1 MKYLIIGVLALITI
15 TACTQSGNKNTRV
28 KKDSLS
34 TNKPLPKAVAPVTDS
49 AKLMHHLDSLPPVK
63 FPFLSEWYNRTF
75 PVINLS
81 EFKSKKLF
89 NVKLKLIPTQAGGG
103 AIDYNETDTTFNL
116 TDSSYKAQWNL
127 IAKTPRFMV
136 VEVYGDGV
144 QLVTLTYQLKVIDAI
159 NSAAA
164 QGNNHWNANR
174 QSVIRKNL
182 TIVLQHE
189 YSVQIDDENHFDT
202 ETEDE
207 LYWFIDKNGYFREKV
222 KKRN

>member
-1 MKYLIIGVLALITI
+1 MKYLIIGILTLITI
-15 TACTQSGNKNTRV
+15 TACKQPGSKNARV

-34 TNKPLPKAVAPVTDS
+34 TNRPSFKAVAPVTDS
-49 AKLMHHLDSLPPVK
+49 AKLMRHLDSLPPVK

-89 NVKLKLIPTQAGGG
+89 NVKLKLIPTEAGGG
-103 AIDYNETDTTFNL
+103 AIDFNEADTTFNL
-116 TDSSYKAQWNL
+116 TDSNYKAQWNL

-174 QSVIRKNL
+174 QSVISKNL

-189 YSVQIDDENHFDT
+189 YSVQVDDENHFET
-202 ETEDE
+202 ETEDK
-207 LYWFIDKNGYFREKV
+207 LYWFIDKNGYFREKG